1 MLTDGFVFAKRPAL
15 PRWSHFVEFE
25 EFANEAEAVIVKI
38 ATVMIFA
45 AFISCPFRCD
55 LCKPIMRALCQ
66 VRCFR
71 LIFTAPKFRYL
82 RGSCRLKRG
91 RCHSGAPAR
100 GDLSGFLT
108 DQRTQR
114 LAVI

>member
-15 PRWSHFVEFE
+15 PRWSHLVEFE
-25 EFANEAEAVIVKI
+25 ELANEAEAVIVKI

-55 LCKPIMRALCQ
+55 VYKPIMRALCQ
-66 VRCFR
+66 LRCFR
-71 LIFTAPKFRYL
+71 VRFVEPKFRYL
-82 RGSCRLKRG
+82 RRSCRLKRG

-108 DQRTQR
+108 DQEAHR